1 MINSNRVEVT
11 NNTSIFAKRES
22 GVRSY
27 ARSFPVVLHKARG
40 SEVWDVSGRR
50 YLDFLAGA
58 GSLNYGHNN
67 VNFKHALIDYIAE
80 DGIAHSLDLHTDAKA
95 HFLQTLN
102 DVVLEPL
109 NLDYV
114 AQFTGPTGTNA
125 VEAAIKLARKVTGRT
140 NLVSFTGGFHGV
152 SLGALSLTGN
162 GYFRNASGIPLQ
174 GASVMPFD
182 NYFGPA
188 VDTMDYFE
196 RMIDDPSSGI
206 DKPAAAIVETVQGEG
221 GVRAANLTWLKRLET
236 ICKRRG
242 ILLIIDDI
250 QAGCGRTGSFFSFT
264 AAGIKPDIVT
274 LSKSLSGYGLPLSVV
289 LFKRELD
296 VWKPGEHNGTFRGN
310 NHAFVTAA
318 AALNHY
324 WREDT
329 FAKELGEKSQHLASR
344 LDMLAGKYREHI
356 AEVRGRGF
364 MRGLLFRDANLAA
377 AITADAFA
385 NGLIIERC
393 GPLDEV
399 IKFLAPLTIGYAE
412 LDEGLDILDRS
423 IERVIESQSKL
434 VTLSR
439 AAE

>member
-1 MINSNRVEVT
+1 MLSSDRVEVT
-11 NNTSIFAKRES
+11 KSTSIFAKRES

-27 ARSFPVVLHKARG
+27 ARSFPVVLHKAKG
-40 SEVWDVSGRR
+40 SEVWDVSGQR

-67 VNFKHALIDYIAE
+67 VNLKHALLDYIAD
-80 DGIAHSLDLHTDAKA
+80 DGIAHSLDLQTDAKA

-152 SLGALSLTGN
+152 SLGALALTGN
-162 GYFRNASGIPLQ
+162 EYFRKAAGIPLQ

-182 NYFGPA
+182 NYLGSA
-188 VDTMDYFE
+188 VDTLDYFE
-196 RMIDDPSSGI
+196 AMIDDPSSGI

-221 GVRAANLTWLKRLET
+221 GVRAANLTWLKRLEI
-236 ICKRRG
+236 ICRRRG

-329 FAKELGEKSQHLASR
+329 FAKELGEKAKHLGSR
-344 LDMLAGKYREHI
+344 LDMLADKYREHI

-364 MRGLLFRDANLAA
+364 MRGLLFHDADLAA

-399 IKFLAPLTIGYAE
+399 IKFLAPLTTSYAE

-423 IERVIESQSKL
+423 MERVIESESKL
-434 VTLSR
+434 VTLSL